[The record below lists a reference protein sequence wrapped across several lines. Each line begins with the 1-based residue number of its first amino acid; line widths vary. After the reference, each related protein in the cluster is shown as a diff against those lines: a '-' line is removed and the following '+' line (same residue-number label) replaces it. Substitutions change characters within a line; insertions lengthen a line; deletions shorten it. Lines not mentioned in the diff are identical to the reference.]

1 MSPLQRIQSML
12 GVGTS
17 LSSRRTAGGIKP
29 PSNKEHSLR
38 SRIMPMPIPP
48 QLKIPV
54 GATESGT
61 IALDIAAGDHVHKYQ
76 KLAQLQ
82 LSAQGR
88 TSIPVHAP
96 TSGIVSA
103 IEEAYVADHSQQKQ
117 VCIVLK
123 TDGLDTSLPLE
134 PAVDYRQLASEE
146 LVTAIRRAGIVG
158 MGGAGF
164 PAADK
169 IDSAAHQ
176 ALDLLIINAAE
187 CESYI
192 SADEALIRERAEGVV
207 TGAEILQRASSARRC
222 IIAIESSK
230 PNAIQALEQAI
241 EAQTNITG
249 NCELLLVPSKYPVG
263 SEKQLIQSVSG
274 IEIPSGQHP
283 AQHGVLVHNVGTSY
297 AVFQA
302 LVLGR
307 PCISRITT
315 LSGQALKTPKNFEAL
330 IGCSVEFLFEICGID
345 KSLRHKTLL
354 GGSLMGLQLPSDNA
368 AVSKT
373 TNCLIAA
380 GSDELAPPTEIQAC
394 IRCGFCADACP
405 VRLLPQQLLAFSK
418 TANNSQLLEHG
429 LMDCIEC
436 GACDYVC
443 PSHIPLV
450 SIYKDSK
457 AAIETRLTNHE
468 RSKVWQQRFQY
479 HQSRIKKEKDQAPTR
494 TKAVPAKKPAAE
506 SEVSASNNGNEQEF
520 FSKEKASREIAAA
533 VARVKARRDESKKA
547 ASVQDKSK

>member
-1 MSPLQRIQSML
+1 
-12 GVGTS
+12 
-17 LSSRRTAGGIKP
+17 
-29 PSNKEHSLR
+29 
-38 SRIMPMPIPP
+38 MPMPIPP
-48 QLKIPV
+48 QLQIPV
-54 GATESGT
+54 GATENGT
-61 IALDIAAGDHVHKYQ
+61 ITLDVAAGDHVHKYQ

-82 LSAQGR
+82 MSAQGR
-88 TSIPVHAP
+88 TCIPVHAP

-117 VCIVLK
+117 VCIVLT
-123 TDGLDTSLPLE
+123 TDGLDTPLPLE
-134 PAVDYRQLASEE
+134 PPVDYKQLTCEE

-164 PAADK
+164 PTADK
-169 IDSAAHQ
+169 IDAAAHQ
-176 ALDLLIINAAE
+176 AVDLLIINAAE
-187 CESYI
+187 CEPYI
-192 SADEALIRERAEGVV
+192 SADEVLIRERAEGVV

-222 IIAIESSK
+222 VIAIESSK
-230 PNAIQALEQAI
+230 PDAIQALEQAI
-241 EAQTNITG
+241 EAQSHISG
-249 NCELLLVPSKYPVG
+249 SCELILVASKYPAG

-274 IEIPSGQHP
+274 IEIPSGQLP
-283 AQHGVLVHNVGTSY
+283 AQHGVLVHNVGSSY

-302 LVLGR
+302 LAQGK

-330 IGCSVEFLFEICGID
+330 IGCSVEFLFDICGID
-345 KSLRHKTLL
+345 KSLSHKTVL

-368 AVSKT
+368 AVGKT

-380 GSDELAPPTEIQAC
+380 GSAELAPLADIQAC

-418 TANNSQLLEHG
+418 TANNSQLLKHG

-457 AAIETRLTNHE
+457 AAIEARQINHE
-468 RSKVWQQRFQY
+468 RSEVWQQRFQY
-479 HQSRIKKEKDQAPTR
+479 HQYRIKKEKDQAPTR

-506 SEVSASNNGNEQEF
+506 SGEAGVSVSSSGDEQEF

-533 VARVKARRDESKKA
+533 VARVKARRAGSKTA
-547 ASVQDKSK
+547 TSEQDKSK